1 MMRILDLTLE
11 ALLGD
16 VRRARRRVEDLE
28 RRLRVA
34 NRELLQRRWEVEC
47 YEAHGRVPRR
57 KGLARRVAEQAER
70 ERKAVRT

>member
-28 RRLRVA
+28 QRLRVA
-34 NRELLQRRWEVEC
+34 NRELAQRRWEVEH
-47 YEAHGRVPRR
+47 YEAHGRVPKR
-57 KGLARRVAEQAER
+57 KGLARRVAEQAEL
-70 ERKAVRT
+70 ERRAVRT